1 MFYLFDSDFLGLLPE
16 IFLLTSLCILLGYG
30 VWYEKGRESQMTSH
44 QLWVGGL
51 CLLFTF
57 ILLCENPF
65 FHMIVCFNTL
75 IIDGMGSF
83 LKSFILFSTL
93 GVFALSFSYLRQEKI
108 KAFEFV
114 ILLLLAT
121 LSLMLMVSSY
131 DFISLYLAIEFQ
143 SLGLYVLAALKR
155 ENEYSTEA
163 GLKYFVLG
171 AFSSG
176 FYLFGASL
184 IYGLTG
190 TTNFEDL
197 SILFTGLGPTDLF
210 TQGSV
215 VVGLLFLS
223 VAFLFK
229 ISAAP
234 FHMWSPDVY
243 EGAPTVITAFFSMAP
258 KLALFGVLIRVFY
271 LGFFDFLFSWQQIFF
286 ICSLASMIFGAFGAL
301 AQVKIKRLLAFSS
314 IGHVG
319 YLLIGLATGSLEG
332 LQGIFLYLIVYFLMT
347 LNAFSVVLSLRP
359 DQDKSRYLYEIKNLG
374 IQNPLLAL
382 TFSVN
387 LFSMAGIPP
396 LAGFLSKFYLFFAAL
411 NASLYS
417 LAILGVLS
425 SVLSCF
431 YYISLIKLM
440 YFHKAE
446 ETAGTVAIHTPGDI
460 DAQKAILLGI
470 TFFGVLFVFVY
481 PSPFF
486 LLSHAAALSFS

>member
-1 MFYLFDSDFLGLLPE
+1 MFYLFESDFLGLIPE
-16 IFLLTSLCILLGYG
+16 TFLLLGLSTLLGYG
-30 VWYEKGRESQMTSH
+30 VWYEKGRESEMTSH

-51 CLLFTF
+51 CLAFTF
-57 ILLCENPF
+57 ILLCESPLMN
-65 FHMIVCFNTL
+65 MILCFNTL
-75 IIDGMGSF
+75 IIDGMSAY
-83 LKSFILFSTL
+83 LKALILLSTL
-93 GVFALSFSYLRQEKI
+93 CIFGLSFSYLQQERI
-108 KAFEFV
+108 KAFEYV

-155 ENEYSTEA
+155 DNEYSTEA

-197 SILFTGLGPTDLF
+197 GILFTGVGPTDLF

-243 EGAPTVITAFFSMAP
+243 EGAPTVITAFFSVAP

-271 LGFFDFLFSWQQIFF
+271 LGNS
-286 ICSLASMIFGAFGAL
+286 A
-301 AQVKIKRLLAFSS
+301 
-314 IGHVG
+314 
-319 YLLIGLATGSLEG
+319 
-332 LQGIFLYLIVYFLMT
+332 
-347 LNAFSVVLSLRP
+347 
-359 DQDKSRYLYEIKNLG
+359 
-374 IQNPLLAL
+374 
-382 TFSVN
+382 
-387 LFSMAGIPP
+387 
-396 LAGFLSKFYLFFAAL
+396 
-411 NASLYS
+411 
-417 LAILGVLS
+417 
-425 SVLSCF
+425 
-431 YYISLIKLM
+431 
-440 YFHKAE
+440 
-446 ETAGTVAIHTPGDI
+446 
-460 DAQKAILLGI
+460 
-470 TFFGVLFVFVY
+470 
-481 PSPFF
+481 
-486 LLSHAAALSFS
+486 LLSV

>member
-1 MFYLFDSDFLGLLPE
+1 
-16 IFLLTSLCILLGYG
+16 
-30 VWYEKGRESQMTSH
+30 MTSH

-57 ILLCENPF
+57 ILLCENPL

-83 LKSFILFSTL
+83 LKSFILLSTL

-210 TQGSV
+210 TQGSI

-243 EGAPTVITAFFSMAP
+243 EGAPTVITAFFSTAP

-286 ICSLASMIFGAFGAL
+286 ICSLASMIFGAFAAL

-359 DQDKSRYLYEIKNLG
+359 DQLRLRYITDLAGIGRTNPALG
-374 IQNPLLAL
+374 IAIALL
-382 TFSVN
+382 F
-387 LFSMAGIPP
+387 FSMAGIPP
-396 LAGFLSKFYLFFAAL
+396 LAGFFGKFQVFLAAMD
-411 NASLYS
+411 ASYYG
-417 LAILGVLS
+417 LALIGVLMS
-425 SVLSCF
+425 AVGCF
-431 YYISLIKLM
+431 YYIRLIKIM
-440 YFHKAE
+440 YFDPSFEYKWFQQ
-446 ETAGTVAIHTPGDI
+446 I
-460 DAQKAILLGI
+460 DKENSMVLGL
-470 TFFGVLFVFVY
+470 TFFTLVLFVFY
-481 PSPFF
+481 PSPFYV
-486 LLSHAAALSFS
+486 LSHKVVFALCV

>member
-1 MFYLFDSDFLGLLPE
+1 MFNLFQSDFLGLIPE
-16 IFLLTSLCILLGYG
+16 IFLLLGICILLGYG
-30 VWYEKGRESQMTSH
+30 VWYEKGREGHMTSH

-51 CLLFTF
+51 SCLFAF
-57 ILLCENPF
+57 ILLCENPV
-65 FHMIVCFNTL
+65 FHMILCFNTL
-75 IIDGMGSF
+75 IIDGMGAF
-83 LKSFILFSTL
+83 LKGLILFSTL
-93 GVFALSFSYLRQEKI
+93 GVFGLSFAYLEKEKI

-131 DFISLYLAIEFQ
+131 DFISLYLGIEFQ
-143 SLGLYVLAALKR
+143 SLGLYVLAALRKD
-155 ENEYSTEA
+155 NEYSTEA

-197 SILFTGLGPTDLF
+197 GILFTGLGPTDIL
-210 TQGSV
+210 TQSSIL
-215 VVGLLFLS
+215 VGLIFLS

-229 ISAAP
+229 VSAVP

-243 EGAPTVITAFFSMAP
+243 EGAPTVITAFFSIAP

-286 ICSLASMIFGAFGAL
+286 FCSLGSMIFGALGAL
-301 AQVKIKRLLAFSS
+301 SQVKLKRLLAFSS

-319 YLLIGLATGSLEG
+319 YLLIGLASGSLEG
-332 LQGIFLYLIVYFLMT
+332 LQGVFLYLLVYFFMT
-347 LNAFSVVLSLRP
+347 INAFSFVLSLRS
-359 DQDKSRYLYEIKNLG
+359 DGEESRYLHELKNLG
-374 IQNPLLAL
+374 LRNPLLSL
-382 TFSVN
+382 TFSVT

-417 LAILGVLS
+417 LSILGILS

-431 YYISLIKLM
+431 YYISLVKLM
-440 YFHKAE
+440 YFHKRE
-446 ETAGTVAIHTPGDI
+446 EKDEVLVNTI
-460 DAQKAILLGI
+460 DWQKANLLGLS
-470 TFFGVLFVFVY
+470 FFAILFLFIY

-486 LLSHAAALSFS
+486 LLSHAAALSFC

>member
-1 MFYLFDSDFLGLLPE
+1 MFYLFDSDILGLMPE
-16 IFLLTSLCILLGYG
+16 IFLLLGICTLLGYG

-51 CLLFTF
+51 CLIFTF
-57 ILLCENPF
+57 ILLCENPV
-65 FHMIVCFNTL
+65 FHMILCFNTL
-75 IIDGMGSF
+75 IMDGMGFF
-83 LKSFILFSTL
+83 LKSLMLLTTL
-93 GVFALSFSYLRQEKI
+93 SIFGLSFSYLEKEKI
-108 KAFEFV
+108 KAFEFI

-131 DFISLYLAIEFQ
+131 DFISLYLGIEFQ
-143 SLGLYVLAALKR
+143 SLGLYVLAALKKDS
-155 ENEYSTEA
+155 EYSTEA

-197 SILFTGLGPTDLF
+197 SLLFTGLGPTDPL

-215 VVGLLFLS
+215 LVGLIFLS

-229 ISAAP
+229 VSAFP

-243 EGAPTVITAFFSMAP
+243 EGAPTVITAFFSIAP

-286 ICSLASMIFGAFGAL
+286 FCSLGSMVFGAL
-301 AQVKIKRLLAFSS
+301 GALSQLRMKRLLAFSS

-319 YLLIGLATGSLEG
+319 FLLIGLASGTLEG
-332 LQGIFLYLIVYFLMT
+332 LQGVFLYLLVYFFMT
-347 LNAFSVVLSLRP
+347 INAFSFVLSLRSDGEEP
-359 DQDKSRYLYEIKNLG
+359 RYLHELKNLG
-374 IQNPLLAL
+374 VSNPLLSI
-382 TFSVN
+382 TFSMT

-396 LAGFLSKFYLFFAAL
+396 LAGFLSKFYLFFAGL

-417 LAILGVLS
+417 LCVLGILS

-440 YFHKAE
+440 YFHKQE
-446 ETAGTVAIHTPGDI
+446 EGVQEIGGTI
-460 DAQKAILLGI
+460 DWQKANLLGI
-470 TFFGVLFVFVY
+470 SFFALIFLFIY

-486 LLSHAAALSFS
+486 LLSHAAALSFC